1 MGESRYSYQFAF
13 LTNIL
18 GEERSCGTVVSG
30 LTPGNHVRIELNTP
44 MGHLV

>member
-1 MGESRYSYQFAF
+1 MGVSRFSYQLAF

-18 GEERSCGTVVSG
+18 GEEQSCGTVVSG
-30 LTPGNHVRIELNTP
+30 LTPGNHVRIELNPP